1 MTARQAGRRAALLR
15 GQLSQRDLA
24 VLASLEKLRLL
35 TTSHIT
41 RLHFVDGPDASNI
54 RRAQYTLK
62 RLHQL
67 KLVTRLSRVIGG
79 KRAGS
84 AGVVYGLSGLGLR
97 VLFAPD
103 TANQPRRRIWDT
115 KPYFQDHM
123 LAVAALYVGVKERER
138 HGIDLLSFDGE
149 PACWR
154 HFTGGGGELVVVKPD
169 AYVQV
174 GLGALVCSWFVEVDL
189 GTETLPMIHRKYE
202 RYIAYWNS
210 GTEQQRMKTDDLED
224 GVFPLVVWLVPDTRR
239 RDKFEQATQRVTGDA
254 RRLFK
259 VALLEDGADVL
270 TRLPDDNTPNSGID
284 QQQIPASSRA
294 PP

>member
-1 MTARQAGRRAALLR
+1 MTARQAGSRALGLRRR
-15 GQLSQRDLA
+15 LSERDMA

-35 TTSHIT
+35 TTSHVT
-41 RLHFVDGPDASNI
+41 RLHFTDGPTASNI

-67 KLVTRLSRVIGG
+67 KLVSRLSRVIGG

-123 LAVAALYVGVKERER
+123 LKVADLYVGLIEREY

-149 PACWR
+149 PTCWR
-154 HFTGGGGELVVVKPD
+154 HFTGPGGELVVVKPD

-174 GLGALVCSWFVEVDL
+174 GLDALVSSWFIEVDL
-189 GTETLPMIHRKYE
+189 GTETLPTIQRKSE

-210 GTEQQRMKTDDLED
+210 GTEQQRTQSELDS
-224 GVFPLVVWLVPDTRR
+224 GVFPFVLWLVPDAKR
-239 RDKFEQATQRVTGDA
+239 RDKFQQATCRLTPDA
-254 RRLFK
+254 RDLFK
-259 VALLEDGADVL
+259 VALLEDGVDAL
-270 TRLPDDNTPNSGID
+270 TRLPNHNAVSGSN
-284 QQQIPASSRA
+284 QRQAGMLSRA